1 MTDIYDA
8 HIIIEETAKF
18 KPERSAM
25 LFYLWF
31 KGRFYKGASFKT
43 LMNNYPYKLG
53 KRQLYRYLEELFAAR
68 LITKKKTDDRITIY
82 YP

>member
-31 KGRFYKGASFKT
+31 KGRFYNGASFKD
-43 LMNNYPYKLG
+43 LLSNYPYNPG
-53 KRQLYRYLEELFAAR
+53 ERQLYRYLEELSAAR
-68 LITKKKTDDRITIY
+68 LITKKRDKNYKVIY